1 MSGNLNEYFG
11 SYELSPIFNNILSA
25 LITVVYVTCVLELGS
40 FIRGRLGRAEESRKL
55 VHICA
60 GCCTIF
66 WPLFDT
72 FHWSWRLN
80 VLVPTVMA
88 IKLFYKGAILRDPS
102 DPDVQTMSRSSL
114 PSELL
119 YGPLQFTLVM
129 IWIGISEFMTTR
141 GAIIM
146 AILGIGDG
154 IAPLVGKY
162 FGRFRYR
169 LPLFFTSTK
178 SFEGSFFGVFLG
190 SLVGSYFFIYTLG
203 LPPIPY
209 QLLIKYAGIATVI
222 EAASPKG
229 FDNIVVPIFMYW
241 FIPV

>member
-141 GAIIM
+141 GES
-146 AILGIGDG
+146 
-154 IAPLVGKY
+154 
-162 FGRFRYR
+162 RFH
-169 LPLFFTSTK
+169 
-178 SFEGSFFGVFLG
+178 
-190 SLVGSYFFIYTLG
+190 
-203 LPPIPY
+203 
-209 QLLIKYAGIATVI
+209 A
-222 EAASPKG
+222 
-229 FDNIVVPIFMYW
+229 
-241 FIPV
+241 